1 MEKLLEALKSL
12 LPEDQIKEVSEIL
25 EGYLS
30 DAKTELEAEYDNKLK
45 EAYTEMTEEK
55 GADETVAEQGYQ
67 QAYAIIQ
74 DLRNRLELQKEE
86 YETALEEGYE
96 EAYKHIK
103 DEKGKNGNIEVEMY
117 EEYEKKLN
125 EMRNYV
131 VDKVDEFLQFK
142 GKEIYEQARR
152 DVVSDPRMVEHKVTL
167 DRIVELASD
176 YISDEDYASAT
187 SSRLTE
193 AEKSADDLKGQMRI
207 LEARNIRLGSQNTK
221 LQEAVRE
228 SATLLTEQASVSTES
243 GKKERVEKATKASGR
258 GNKVVDSELIAEY
271 GDGNK
276 APENNDV
283 LNEQEHDEY
292 HDLKVLSGLA
302 ENQ

>member
-12 LPEDQIKEVSEIL
+12 LPKDQVKDVSEAI

-30 DAKTELEAEYDNKLK
+30 EAKTELEAEFDNKLK

-55 GADETVAEQGYQ
+55 GSDEAVAETGYQ

-86 YETALEEGYE
+86 YEAALEEGYE

-103 DEKGKNGNIEVEMY
+103 EEQGKNGNIEVEMY

-125 EMRNYV
+125 EMRDYV
-131 VDKVDEFLQFK
+131 VDKVDQFLQFK

-176 YISDEDYASAT
+176 YISDEDYASA
-187 SSRLTE
+187 SSGRLNE
-193 AEKSADDLKGQMRI
+193 AEKAADDLKGQMRI

-228 SATLLTEQASVSTES
+228 SATLLTEQAAVSTES
-243 GKKERVEKATKASGR
+243 GKKARAEKATQASGR
-258 GNKVVDSELIAEY
+258 GKKVADSELIAEY
-271 GDGNK
+271 GDGNE
-276 APENNDV
+276 APEDSDV
-283 LNEQEHDEY
+283 LTEQDEY
-292 HDLKVLSGLA
+292 HDLKVLSGLV

>member
-1 MEKLLEALKSL
+1 MGKLLEALKSL
-12 LPEDQIKEVSEIL
+12 LPEDQVKDVSEAI
-25 EGYLS
+25 EGYLT
-30 DAKTELEAEYDNKLK
+30 DAKTELEKEYDDKLK

-55 GADETVAEQGYQ
+55 GADEVTAEQGYQ

-86 YETALEEGYE
+86 FESALEDGYE

-103 DEKGKNGNIEVEMY
+103 EEQGKNSNIEVEMY

-125 EMRNYV
+125 EMRDYV
-131 VDKVDEFLQFK
+131 VDKVDQFLQFK

-176 YISDEDYASAT
+176 YISDEEFTAAT
-187 SSRLTE
+187 SSKLNE
-193 AEKSADDLKGQMRI
+193 SQQEVADLKGQMKI
-207 LEARNIRLGSQNTK
+207 VEARNIRLGSQNTK

-228 SATLLTEQASVSTES
+228 SATLLTEQADATNEN
-243 GKKERVEKATKASGR
+243 GKKERAEKATKASGR
-258 GNKVVDSELIAEY
+258 GNMVADSELIAEY
-271 GDGNK
+271 GEGET
-276 APENNDV
+276 APQDETIV
-283 LNEQEHDEY
+283 EQDEY
-292 HDLKVLSGLA
+292 HDLKVLSGLVD
-302 ENQ
+302 NN

>member
-12 LPEDQIKEVSEIL
+12 LPEDQVKDVSEAI

-30 DAKTELEAEYDNKLK
+30 EAKTEFEKEYDNKLK

-55 GADETVAEQGYQ
+55 GSDEAVAEQGYQ

-86 YETALEEGYE
+86 FEAALEEGYE

-103 DEKGKNGNIEVEMY
+103 EEQGKNSTIEVEMY
-117 EEYEKKLN
+117 EEYETKLN
-125 EMRNYV
+125 EMRDYV
-131 VDKVDEFLQFK
+131 VDKVDQFLQFK

-176 YISDEDYASAT
+176 YISDDEYATAA
-187 SSRLTE
+187 SSRLNE
-193 AEKSADDLKGQMRI
+193 VEKNADDLKGQMRI

-228 SATLLTEQASVSTES
+228 SATLLTEQALASTDN
-243 GKKERVEKATKASGR
+243 GKKERVARATQASGR
-258 GNKVVDSELIAEY
+258 GKKVADSELIAEY
-271 GDGNK
+271 GDGNE
-276 APENNDV
+276 AADDDV
-283 LNEQEHDEY
+283 LVERDEY
-292 HDLKVLSGLA
+292 HDLKVLSGLV

>member
-12 LPEDQIKEVSEIL
+12 LPKDQVKDVSEAI

-30 DAKTELEAEYDNKLK
+30 EAKTELETEFDNKLK

-55 GADETVAEQGYQ
+55 GSDEAVAEQGYQ

-86 YETALEEGYE
+86 YEAALEEGYE

-103 DEKGKNGNIEVEMY
+103 EEQGKNGNIEVEMY

-125 EMRNYV
+125 EMRDYV
-131 VDKVDEFLQFK
+131 VDKVDQFLQFK

-187 SSRLTE
+187 SSRLNE
-193 AEKSADDLKGQMRI
+193 AEKVSDDLKGQMRI

-228 SATLLTEQASVSTES
+228 SATLLTEQASASTES
-243 GKKERVEKATKASGR
+243 GKKARADKATQASGR
-258 GNKVVDSELIAEY
+258 GKKVADSELIAEY
-271 GDGNK
+271 GDGNE
-276 APENNDV
+276 AANNDV
-283 LNEQEHDEY
+283 LTEQDEY
-292 HDLKVLSGLA
+292 HDLKVLSGLV

>member
-1 MEKLLEALKSL
+1 MDKLLEALKSL
-12 LPEDQIKEVSEIL
+12 LPEDQVKDVSEAI

-30 DAKTELEAEYDNKLK
+30 EAKTELEKEFDNKLK

-55 GADETVAEQGYQ
+55 GSDEATAEQGYQ

-86 YETALEEGYE
+86 FETALEEGYE
-96 EAYKHIK
+96 EAYKHVK
-103 DEKGKNGNIEVEMY
+103 EEQGKNNSIEVEMY

-125 EMRNYV
+125 EMRDYV
-131 VDKVDEFLQFK
+131 VDKVDQFLQFK

-176 YISDEDYASAT
+176 YISDEDYAIAT
-187 SSRLTE
+187 SSKLNE
-193 AEKSADDLKGQMRI
+193 AEKVSDDLKGQMRI
-207 LEARNIRLGSQNTK
+207 LEAKNIRLGSQNNK
-221 LQEAVRE
+221 LQEAVRD
-228 SATLLTEQASVSTES
+228 AQTLLTEQSGVLTE
-243 GKKERVEKATKASGR
+243 GEKKERVAKATQASGR
-258 GNKVVDSELIAEY
+258 GNKVTDNELIAEY
-271 GDGNK
+271 GKGK
-276 APENNDV
+276 SETNDNV
-283 LNEQEHDEY
+283 LNEQEDEY
-292 HDLKVLSGLA
+292 HDLKVLSGLK

>member
-12 LPEDQIKEVSEIL
+12 LPEDQIKDVSEAI

-30 DAKTELEAEYDNKLK
+30 EAKTEFEKEYEEKLK
-45 EAYTEMTEEK
+45 EAYAEMTEEK
-55 GADETVAEQGYQ
+55 GSDEAIAEQGYQ

-86 YETALEEGYE
+86 FEAALEEGYE

-103 DEKGKNGNIEVEMY
+103 EEQSKNSNIEVEMY

-125 EMRNYV
+125 EMRDYV
-131 VDKVDEFLQFK
+131 VDKVDQFLQFK

-167 DRIVELASD
+167 DRIVELASN
-176 YISDEDYASAT
+176 YISDDEYATA
-187 SSRLTE
+187 SSSKLNEVLKE
-193 AEKSADDLKGQMRI
+193 AEDLKGQMRI

-228 SATLLTEQASVSTES
+228 STTLLTEQAAASTEN
-243 GKKERVEKATKASGR
+243 GKKERAERATQASGR
-258 GNKVVDSELIAEY
+258 GKKVADDELIAEY
-271 GDGNK
+271 GDGHE
-276 APENNDV
+276 AAEGDV
-283 LNEQEHDEY
+283 LTEQDEY
-292 HDLKVLSGLA
+292 HDLKVLSGLV

>member
-12 LPEDQIKEVSEIL
+12 LPKDQVKDVSEAI

-30 DAKTELEAEYDNKLK
+30 DAKTELEAEFDNKLK

-55 GADETVAEQGYQ
+55 GSDEATAEQGYQ

-86 YETALEEGYE
+86 YEASLEEGYE

-103 DEKGKNGNIEVEMY
+103 EEQGKNGNIEVEMY
-117 EEYEKKLN
+117 EEYENKLN
-125 EMRNYV
+125 EMRDYV
-131 VDKVDEFLQFK
+131 VDKVDQFLQFK

-167 DRIVELASD
+167 DRIVELASN
-176 YISDEDYASAT
+176 YISDEDFASAT
-187 SSRLTE
+187 SSRLNE
-193 AEKSADDLKGQMRI
+193 SEKIVADLKGQI
-207 LEARNIRLGSQNTK
+207 KITEARNIRLGSQNVK
-221 LQEAVRE
+221 LQEAVRD
-228 SATLLTEQASVSTES
+228 AGTLLTEQATVSTES
-243 GKKERVEKATKASGR
+243 GKKERVKKATQASGR
-258 GNKVVDSELIAEY
+258 GKRVADSELIAEY
-271 GDGNK
+271 GDNNK
-276 APENNDV
+276 AAKNDEV
-283 LNEQEHDEY
+283 LSEQDEY
-292 HDLKVLSGLA
+292 HDLKVLSGLV